1 MNILPTLNMQAYVIA
16 CSLQI
21 TKDLSAQL
29 WSLFETFQP
38 QCAHSA
44 WLEDPSGTR
53 KRTETPAT
61 QRDLPKQGSAR
72 YTSSVNDEHIRWKLI
87 NPNAPGKYA
96 KKVHKVSGPPIYSKQ
111 PVWPAHQRS
120 TASGNL
126 HEVAYKQCSEAW

>member
-61 QRDLPKQGSAR
+61 QRDLPKQGSAKSCLTELASCAR
-72 YTSSVNDEHIRWKLI
+72 ASCDPNGSVPTMTGRALQWHMPRHVVHAERRRLQSTSMGCRWR
-87 NPNAPGKYA
+87 G
-96 KKVHKVSGPPIYSKQ
+96 
-111 PVWPAHQRS
+111 
-120 TASGNL
+120 TM
-126 HEVAYKQCSEAW
+126 

>member
-61 QRDLPKQGSAR
+61 QRDLPKQGSAK
-72 YTSSVNDEHIRWKLI
+72 YTSSVNDRHIHWKLI
-87 NPNAPGKYA
+87 NPTTPGQYA
-96 KKVHKVSGPPIYSKQ
+96 KYCTKCLAHPFTPDSKSGQ
-111 PVWPAHQRS
+111 PTQ
-120 TASGNL
+120 G
-126 HEVAYKQCSEAW
+126 